1 MAVVSQTPQP
11 FQPGFRIIDGSSLNA
26 ILASPNFSTADGITA
41 STTQTRVGGTVIPV
55 ASTLIRVSAAN
66 ASDAVTLG
74 GAGAVIPAGDFFI
87 IANKS
92 GQTIQVFPPGAN
104 DKIDGGAAGAAVN
117 LGNAKIGFYFIS
129 ANIGGVLTINSGAMA
144 VSS

>member
-11 FQPGFRIIDGSSLNA
+11 FQPGFRLIDGAALNA
-26 ILASPNFSTADGITA
+26 SISQEVLASTDGVTA
-41 STTQTRVGGTVIPV
+41 SITQTRAGGLAITFPV
-55 ASTLIRVSAAN
+55 TRVSSAN

-74 GAGAVIPAGDFFI
+74 GAGAVVAAGTIFI
-87 IANKS
+87 IANKG
-92 GQTIQVFPPGAN
+92 GQTIQVFPPGAS
-104 DKIDGGAAGAAVN
+104 DKIDGGAAGASVN
-117 LGNAKIGFYFIS
+117 LGNGKLGIYVVS